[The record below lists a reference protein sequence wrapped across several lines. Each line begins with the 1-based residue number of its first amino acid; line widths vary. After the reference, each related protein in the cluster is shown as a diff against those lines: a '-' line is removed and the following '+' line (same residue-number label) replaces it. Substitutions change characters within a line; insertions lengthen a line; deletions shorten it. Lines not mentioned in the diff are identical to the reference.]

1 MPVIPFLFPDEP
13 CGSDL
18 NKYTIPPPKKR
29 GANCSD
35 AVPIFE
41 VDCTGLSSVVGL
53 NFFPKKCTVLKSG
66 KEENSKAWWIS
77 FWSDGKFFTLK
88 SDEPLPA
95 FIKDGALVDFEWQV
109 KNGASIA
116 KMHEVKL

>member
-1 MPVIPFLFPDEP
+1 MIKIFFTEP
-13 CGSDL
+13 CGYPWSASEKVPEIKSFMATCSNEIPDL
-18 NKYTIPPPKKR
+18 EISCPEP
-29 GANCSD
+29 
-35 AVPIFE
+35 V
-41 VDCTGLSSVVGL
+41 SVVGL

-66 KEENSKAWWIS
+66 KEKNSKAYWIY